1 LHFNIEQEIVYRLK
15 ISLCYDK
22 CMFNRL
28 TTQQI
33 ISNGLIAGLYVIL
46 TLMPPLDQIAFYAI
60 QFRISEALLL
70 LIFFRKDY
78 VFGIV
83 IGTFLANLLGPTSF
97 GFIDA
102 VLGSLVSLL
111 VGILIGKSKSIYVA
125 FLFPIVLNAVYLG
138 FFLPIMIPDLP
149 FEFFVIISTGFFVAI
164 GQATVLFGLALPL
177 YYSLRKN
184 RYFLV
189 MIGATQNVR

>member
-1 LHFNIEQEIVYRLK
+1 MEVMI
-15 ISLCYDK
+15 
-22 CMFNRL
+22 NRL

-46 TLMPPLDQIAFYAI
+46 TILPPLDQISYLAI
-60 QFRISEALLL
+60 QFRVSEALLL

-97 GFIDA
+97 GLLDA
-102 VLGSLVSLL
+102 FLGSLVTLI
-111 VGILIGKSKSIYVA
+111 VGILMGKSKSIYFA
-125 FLFPIVLNAVYLG
+125 FIFPVVLNGIYLG
-138 FFLPIMIPDLP
+138 LFLPIMIPDLP
-149 FEFFVIISTGFFVAI
+149 FEFFVILTTGFFVAL
-164 GQATVLFGLALPL
+164 GEAGVLYLIALPL
-177 YYSLRKN
+177 YLTLRKN

-189 MIGATQNVR
+189 LIGATQNVR